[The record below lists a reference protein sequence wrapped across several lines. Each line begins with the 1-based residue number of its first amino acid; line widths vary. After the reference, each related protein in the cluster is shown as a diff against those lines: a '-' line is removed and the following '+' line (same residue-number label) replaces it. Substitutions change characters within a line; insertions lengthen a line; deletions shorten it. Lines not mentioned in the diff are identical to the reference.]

1 VNTLG
6 VAYPD
11 LTREAR
17 KGWSTFCQLSPYIF
31 SFLVGIE
38 VAPLQFAGKFMALYD
53 SNHGAGDAAPRA
65 DSERHG

>member
-17 KGWSTFCQLSPYIF
+17 KGWSIFCQLSPNVF

-38 VAPLQFAGKFMALYD
+38 VAALPFAGKFLRAL
-53 SNHGAGDAAPRA
+53 
-65 DSERHG
+65 